1 MFFFNV
7 FINHFPKIHRSVLC
21 KITIDLLYFEMFVTS
36 IYEEKVS
43 ARVQLIYAEQIS
55 LYNFIILRKKRDSN
69 KGVFLQ
75 NL

>member
-43 ARVQLIYAEQIS
+43 ARVQLIYAEQTS

-69 KGVFLQ
+69 KGVFPR